1 MLRRMLMLAA
11 LVTAPPP
18 DPASVHVA
26 QPRPYELWDGRVRG
40 TAPVGRTLVVTS
52 GRHRWRMP
60 VTADGD
66 FDTVLPGV
74 PRGDGK
80 VTVGGHGVTPVFA
93 VPSGSISP
101 LPRPRPDLTLNK
113 RLTDLAGLVTP
124 HVSIY
129 SRSWSGRAAAYNA
142 GAEFEAASTLKLPIM
157 LVALSD
163 NHGELEHS
171 EYWDPMVRVTRYS
184 DNAAANELLEQTGGS
199 DADGAADMVELMKSL
214 GLAHTYMAGG
224 YLIEGGGG
232 SSLLGVVDQ
241 PPTAYKHTTAGDM
254 ATLVAMLVDAA
265 AGQGR
270 LLRHGV
276 SPHEARE
283 LLYLM
288 VHAQDPGLV
297 PAGAHGLPV
306 AHKIGWLDDADNHVA
321 VVFTYHGRSS
331 SRFTATASR
340 THRWKRSVKLRCQTY
355 WQPTSWGKVLA

>member
-1 MLRRMLMLAA
+1 MLRLMLMLAA
-11 LVTAPPP
+11 LVAAPPP

-26 QPRPYELWDGRVRG
+26 QPQPYELWDGRVRG
-40 TAPVGRTLVVTS
+40 TAPAGSTVAVAAGK
-52 GRHRWRMP
+52 HRWR
-60 VTADGD
+60 VAVAADGR
-66 FDTVLPGV
+66 FGQVLPGV
-74 PRGDGK
+74 PRGDGT
-80 VTVGGHGVTPVFA
+80 VTVGGHRVTPVFG

-101 LPRPRPDLTLNK
+101 LPRPHADLTLNK
-113 RLTDLAGLVTP
+113 KLRRLAAMVTP

-163 NHGELEHS
+163 NHRELERS

-199 DADGAADMVELMKSL
+199 DADGAADMVGLMKSL
-214 GLAHTYMAGG
+214 GLTHTYMAGG

-241 PPTAYKHTTAGDM
+241 PPTAYKRTTAGDM
-254 ATLVAMLVDAA
+254 ATLAAMLVAAA
-265 AGQGR
+265 AGRGP
-270 LLRHGV
+270 LLKHGV

-306 AHKIGWLDDADNHVA
+306 AHKIGWLDDADNDVA
-321 VVFTYHGRSS
+321 VVFTYHGPLVVAIYSNGVED
-331 SRFTATASR
+331 ASIE
-340 THRWKRSVKLRCQTY
+340 TF
-355 WQPTSWGKVLA
+355 GELAVSDLLAADNLG

>member
-1 MLRRMLMLAA
+1 MLRLMLMLAA
-11 LVTAPPP
+11 LVAAPPP

-26 QPRPYELWDGRVRG
+26 QPQPYELWDGRVRG
-40 TAPVGRTLVVTS
+40 TAPAGSILVVAS
-52 GRHRWRMP
+52 RKRRWRVP
-60 VTADGD
+60 VGADGR
-66 FDTVLPGV
+66 FDRVLAGV
-74 PRGDGK
+74 PRGDGR
-80 VTVGGHGVTPVFA
+80 VTVGGHDVTPVFG
-93 VPSGSISP
+93 VPSGSIMP
-101 LPRPRPDLTLNK
+101 LPKPHPDLDLNK
-113 RLTDLAGLVTP
+113 RLRYLAGMVTP

-157 LVALSD
+157 LVALSQ
-163 NHGELEHS
+163 NHGELERS
-171 EYWDPMVRVTRYS
+171 EYWEPMVRVTRYS

-214 GLAHTYMAGG
+214 GLTHTYMAGG

-232 SSLLGVVDQ
+232 SSLLTVVDQ

-254 ATLVAMLVDAA
+254 AAVAAMLVDAD
-265 AGQGR
+265 AGRGP
-270 LLRHGV
+270 LLRHGI

-306 AHKIGWLDDADNHVA
+306 AHKIGWLDDADNDVA
-321 VVFTYHGRSS
+321 VVFTYHGPLVVAIYSNGIEDLS
-331 SRFTATASR
+331 VETFGEIAVSDLLTADN
-340 THRWKRSVKLRCQTY
+340 L
-355 WQPTSWGKVLA
+355 G

>member
-1 MLRRMLMLAA
+1 LNHLAGA
-11 LVTAPPP
+11 
-18 DPASVHVA
+18 
-26 QPRPYELWDGRVRG
+26 
-40 TAPVGRTLVVTS
+40 
-52 GRHRWRMP
+52 
-60 VTADGD
+60 
-66 FDTVLPGV
+66 
-74 PRGDGK
+74 
-80 VTVGGHGVTPVFA
+80 VTPY
-93 VPSGSISP
+93 
-101 LPRPRPDLTLNK
+101 
-113 RLTDLAGLVTP
+113 
-124 HVSIY
+124 VSIY

-163 NHGELEHS
+163 NNGELEHS

-214 GLAHTYMAGG
+214 GLTHTYMAGG

-254 ATLVAMLVDAA
+254 ATLAAMLVDAA
-265 AGQGR
+265 AGQGP

-288 VHAQDPGLV
+288 VHARDPGLV

-306 AHKIGWLDDADNHVA
+306 AHKIGWLDDADNDVA
-321 VVFTYHGRSS
+321 VVFTYHGPLS
-331 SRFTATASR
+331 SRSTATASR
-340 THRWKRSVKLRCQTY
+340 THR
-355 WQPTSWGKVLA
+355 

>member
-1 MLRRMLMLAA
+1 MLRLMLMLAA
-11 LVTAPPP
+11 LVAPPPP
-18 DPASVHVA
+18 DPASVHVT
-26 QPRPYELWDGRVRG
+26 QPQPYELWDGRVRG
-40 TAPVGRTLVVTS
+40 TAPAGSTVAVVS
-52 GRHRWRMP
+52 GKQRWRA
-60 VTADGD
+60 VVAADGH
-66 FDTVLPGV
+66 FDRVLPGV
-74 PRGDGK
+74 PRGDGT
-80 VTVGGHGVTPVFA
+80 VTVGGHRVTPVFG
-93 VPSGSISP
+93 VPSGSI
-101 LPRPRPDLTLNK
+101 LPMPKPHADLTLNK
-113 RLTDLAGLVTP
+113 RLSSLAGMVTP

-163 NHGELEHS
+163 NHGELKHS

-214 GLAHTYMAGG
+214 GLTHTYMAGG

-254 ATLVAMLVDAA
+254 AALAAMLVDAA
-265 AGQGR
+265 AGQGP
-270 LLRHGV
+270 LLRHGI

-283 LLYLM
+283 LLYLL

-306 AHKIGWLDDADNHVA
+306 AHKIGWLDDADNDVA
-321 VVFTYHGRSS
+321 VVFTYHGPLVVAIFSS
-331 SRFTATASR
+331 GIEDASMETFGEVAVADLLTADN
-340 THRWKRSVKLRCQTY
+340 L
-355 WQPTSWGKVLA
+355 G

>member
-1 MLRRMLMLAA
+1 MLRLMLMLAA
-11 LVTAPPP
+11 LVAAPPP

-26 QPRPYELWDGRVRG
+26 QPQPYELWDGRVRG
-40 TAPVGRTLVVTS
+40 TAPAGSTLVVVS
-52 GRHRWRMP
+52 GKHRWR
-60 VTADGD
+60 VSVAAGGG
-66 FDTVLPGV
+66 FDKVLPGV

-80 VTVGGHGVTPVFA
+80 VTVGGHRVAPVFG

-101 LPRPRPDLTLNK
+101 LPKPRPDLTLNK
-113 RLTDLAGLVTP
+113 RLNHLAGMVTP
-124 HVSIY
+124 YVSIY

-163 NHGELEHS
+163 NTGELEHS

-214 GLAHTYMAGG
+214 GLTHTYMAGG

-241 PPTAYKHTTAGDM
+241 PPIAYKHTTAGDM
-254 ATLVAMLVDAA
+254 ATLATMLVDAA
-265 AGQGR
+265 AGQGP

-306 AHKIGWLDDADNHVA
+306 AHKIGWLDDADNDVA
-321 VVFTYHGRSS
+321 IVFTYRGPLVVAIYTNGVEDMSAEMFGRVAVSD
-331 SRFTATASR
+331 
-340 THRWKRSVKLRCQTY
+340 L
-355 WQPTSWGKVLA
+355 LAADNLG

>member
-1 MLRRMLMLAA
+1 MLRLMLMLAA
-11 LVTAPPP
+11 LVAAPPP

-26 QPRPYELWDGRVRG
+26 QPQPYELWDGRIRG
-40 TAPVGRTLVVTS
+40 TAPAGSTVVVAA
-52 GRHRWRMP
+52 GKHRWR
-60 VTADGD
+60 VAVAADGR
-66 FDTVLPGV
+66 FGQVLPGV
-74 PRGDGK
+74 PRGDGS
-80 VTVGGHGVTPVFA
+80 VTVGGHRVTPVFG

-101 LPRPRPDLTLNK
+101 LPRPHADLTLNK
-113 RLTDLAGLVTP
+113 KLRRLAAMVTP

-163 NHGELEHS
+163 NHRELERS

-214 GLAHTYMAGG
+214 GLTHTYMAGG

-254 ATLVAMLVDAA
+254 ATLAAMLVAAA
-265 AGQGR
+265 AGHGP
-270 LLRHGV
+270 LLKHGV

-306 AHKIGWLDDADNHVA
+306 AHKIGWLDDADNDVA
-321 VVFTYHGRSS
+321 VVFTYHGPLVVAIYSNGVED
-331 SRFTATASR
+331 ASIE
-340 THRWKRSVKLRCQTY
+340 TF
-355 WQPTSWGKVLA
+355 GELAVSDLLAADNLG

>member
-1 MLRRMLMLAA
+1 
-11 LVTAPPP
+11 
-18 DPASVHVA
+18 
-26 QPRPYELWDGRVRG
+26 
-40 TAPVGRTLVVTS
+40 
-52 GRHRWRMP
+52 
-60 VTADGD
+60 
-66 FDTVLPGV
+66 
-74 PRGDGK
+74 
-80 VTVGGHGVTPVFA
+80 
-93 VPSGSISP
+93 
-101 LPRPRPDLTLNK
+101 
-113 RLTDLAGLVTP
+113 LTDLAGLVTP

-340 THRWKRSVKLRCQTY
+340 THRWKRSVKLLCQTY

>member
-340 THRWKRSVKLRCQTY
+340 THRWKRSVKLLCQTY

>member
-18 DPASVHVA
+18 DPGSVHVA
-26 QPRPYELWDGRVRG
+26 QPRPTSCGNGRVRG

-340 THRWKRSVKLRCQTY
+340 THRWKRSVKLLCQTY

>member
-1 MLRRMLMLAA
+1 MLRLMLMLAA
-11 LVTAPPP
+11 LVAAPPP

-26 QPRPYELWDGRVRG
+26 QPQPYELWDGRIRG
-40 TAPVGRTLVVTS
+40 TAPAGSTVVVAA
-52 GRHRWRMP
+52 GKHRWR
-60 VTADGD
+60 VAVAADGR
-66 FDTVLPGV
+66 FGQVLPGV
-74 PRGDGK
+74 PRGDGS
-80 VTVGGHGVTPVFA
+80 VTVGGHRVTPVFG

-101 LPRPRPDLTLNK
+101 LPRPHADLTLNK
-113 RLTDLAGLVTP
+113 KLRRLAAMVTP

-163 NHGELEHS
+163 NNGELQRS
-171 EYWDPMVRVTRYS
+171 KYWDPMVRVTRYS

-214 GLAHTYMAGG
+214 GLTHTYMAGG

-232 SSLLGVVDQ
+232 SSLMGVVDQ
-241 PPTAYKHTTAGDM
+241 PPSAYKHTTAGDM
-254 ATLVAMLVDAA
+254 GTLAATLVDAA
-265 AGQGR
+265 AGRGP
-270 LLRHGV
+270 LLRHGI

-288 VHAQDPGLV
+288 VHAEDPGLV

-306 AHKIGWLDDADNHVA
+306 AHKIGWLDDADNDVA
-321 VVFTYHGRSS
+321 VVFSYHGPLVVAIYSNGIEDAS
-331 SRFTATASR
+331 VETFGEIAVSDLLTADN
-340 THRWKRSVKLRCQTY
+340 L
-355 WQPTSWGKVLA
+355 G

>member
-1 MLRRMLMLAA
+1 MLMLAA

-163 NHGELEHS
+163 NNGELERS
-171 EYWDPMVRVTRYS
+171 EYWDPMVRITRYS

-340 THRWKRSVKLRCQTY
+340 THRWKRSVKLLCQTY

>member
-113 RLTDLAGLVTP
+113 RLTDLAGLVTL

-340 THRWKRSVKLRCQTY
+340 THRWKRSVKLLCQTY